1 MIFNELNIFDY
12 TLLELEKK
20 MLTLSSRVQAIKP
33 SPTLAITAKAK
44 LLQAEGVDVVNFGA
58 GEPDFD
64 TPDNI
69 KAAGIKA
76 IEDGFTN
83 YTAVPGIPQ
92 LRQAIVAKLKRE
104 NNLDYAENEIVVSCG
119 GKHSFYNLAQALLDP
134 GDEVIIPA
142 PYWVSYPPM
151 VSLAGGVPVVLETTQ
166 DEGFKLSPERLQAA
180 ITPKTRAVII
190 NSPSNPTGAAYS
202 EDELRA
208 LAEVAVK
215 NSILLISD
223 EIYEHII
230 YDGFVQL
237 SPAELSP
244 EIKAHCIILNGVS
257 KSYSMTG
264 WRIGFTAGPAPLI
277 AAMTKIQSQSTSN
290 PTSISQMAAIE
301 AYNGPQDYVVN
312 VLTDFSERRAFI
324 IKALNEIP
332 GISCFNPQGAFYAFP
347 NVEGLLEKSCNGKK
361 IDSSLT
367 LCEVLLDEAKIA
379 AVPGEAFG
387 APGYM
392 RLSYATSMEN
402 IVKGIKR
409 LDDFVKELS

>member
-1 MIFNELNIFDY
+1 
-12 TLLELEKK
+12 
-20 MLTLSSRVQAIKP
+20 MLTLSARVKEIKP

-44 LLQAEGVDVVNFGA
+44 LLQAEGVDVINFGA

-104 NNLDYAENEIVVSCG
+104 NHLDYNEAEIIVSCG
-119 GKHSFYNLAQALLDP
+119 GKHSFYNLAQALLNP

-151 VSLAGGVPVVLETTQ
+151 VSLAGGVPVVLETSQ
-166 DEGFKLSPERLQAA
+166 DEDFKLSPTRLEAA
-180 ITPKTRAVII
+180 ITPKTRAVVI
-190 NSPSNPTGAAYS
+190 NSPSNPTGAAYNW
-202 EDELRA
+202 DELQA
-208 LAEVAVK
+208 LAAVVVK
-215 NSILLISD
+215 NNILLISD
-223 EIYEHII
+223 EIYEHIT
-230 YDGFVQL
+230 YNGFAQR
-237 SPAELSP
+237 SPAEISP
-244 EIKAHCIILNGVS
+244 EVKEHCIILNGVS

-312 VLTDFSERRAFI
+312 VLTAFAERRAFI

-332 GISCFNPQGAFYAFP
+332 GVTCFNPQGAFYAFP
-347 NVEGLLEKSCNGKK
+347 NVKGLFGKSYKDQK
-361 IDSSLT
+361 IDSALT
-367 LCEVLLDEAKIA
+367 LCALLLDEAKIA

-387 APGYM
+387 SPGYM
-392 RLSYATSMEN
+392 RLSYATSMDN
-402 IVKGIKR
+402 IVNGIKR
-409 LDDFVKELS
+409 FSAFVKGLS

>member
-1 MIFNELNIFDY
+1 MIFNELNIFEY

-190 NSPSNPTGAAYS
+190 NSPSNPTGAAYN

-230 YDGFVQL
+230 YDGFIQL

-347 NVEGLLEKSCNGKK
+347 NVEGLLGKSCNDKK

>member
-1 MIFNELNIFDY
+1 
-12 TLLELEKK
+12 
-20 MLTLSSRVQAIKP
+20 MLTLSSRVQQIKP

-44 LLQAEGVDVVNFGA
+44 ALQAEGVDVVNFGA

-64 TPDNI
+64 TPENI
-69 KAAGIKA
+69 KEAGIKA
-76 IEDGFTN
+76 IQDGFTN

-104 NNLDYAENEIVVSCG
+104 NRLDYAENEIIVSCG

-134 GDEVIIPA
+134 GDEVIVPA

-151 VSLAGGVPVVLETTQ
+151 VSLAGGVPVVLETSE

-180 ITPKTRAVII
+180 ITKKTRAVII

-202 EDELRA
+202 LEELKA
-208 LAEVAVK
+208 LAEVVVK
-215 NSILLISD
+215 NDILLISD

-230 YDGFVQL
+230 YDGFVQY
-237 SPAELSP
+237 SPAEISS
-244 EIKAHCIILNGVS
+244 EVKERCIILNGVS

-301 AYNGPQDYVVN
+301 AYNGPQDYVCN
-312 VLTDFSERRAFI
+312 VLVDFTERRAFI
-324 IKALNEIP
+324 VKALNEIP
-332 GISCFNPQGAFYAFP
+332 GITCFNPEGAFYAFP
-347 NVEGLLEKSCNGKK
+347 SVKGLLGKTCDGQK

-367 LCEVLLDEAKIA
+367 LCELLLDEAKIA

-387 APGYM
+387 SPGYL

-402 IVKGIKR
+402 IVKGINR
-409 LDDFVKELS
+409 LSEFVKALS

>member
-1 MIFNELNIFDY
+1 
-12 TLLELEKK
+12 
-20 MLTLSSRVQAIKP
+20 MLRLSSRVQEIKP

-44 LLQAEGVDVVNFGA
+44 LLQAEGIDVVNFGA

-69 KAAGIKA
+69 KEAGIKA
-76 IEDGFTN
+76 IQDGFTN

-104 NNLDYAENEIVVSCG
+104 NNLDYAENEIIVSCG

-134 GDEVIIPA
+134 GDEVIVPA

-151 VSLAGGVPVVLETTQ
+151 ISLAGGIPIVLETSQ
-166 DEGFKLSPERLQAA
+166 DEGFKLSPARLQAA
-180 ITPKTRAVII
+180 ITPKTRAVVI
-190 NSPSNPTGAAYS
+190 NSPSNPTGAAYTWG
-202 EDELRA
+202 ELQA
-208 LAEVAVK
+208 LAEVVVK
-215 NSILLISD
+215 NDILLISD
-223 EIYEHII
+223 EIYEHIT
-230 YDGFVQL
+230 YDNFAQR
-237 SPAELSP
+237 SPAEISP
-244 EIKAHCIILNGVS
+244 EVKDRCIILNGVS

-301 AYNGPQDYVVN
+301 AYNGPQDYVIN
-312 VLTDFSERRAFI
+312 VLTAFAERRAYI
-324 IKALNEIP
+324 VKALNEIP
-332 GISCFNPQGAFYAFP
+332 EVSCFNPQGAFYAFP
-347 NVEGLLEKSCNGKK
+347 NVEGLIGKSCKGKK

-367 LCEVLLDEAKIA
+367 LCEILLDEAKIA

-387 APGYM
+387 TPGYM
-392 RLSYATSMEN
+392 RLSYATSMDN

-409 LDDFVKELS
+409 LSKFIKDLS

>member
-1 MIFNELNIFDY
+1 MIFNDKIIFEEY
-12 TLLELEKK
+12 FLELENK

-151 VSLAGGVPVVLETTQ
+151 VSLAGGIPVVLATSQ
-166 DEGFKLSPERLQAA
+166 DEGFKLAPEKLQAA
-180 ITPKTRAVII
+180 ITPKTRAVVI

-202 EDELRA
+202 EDELKA
-208 LAEVAVK
+208 LAEVVVK
-215 NSILLISD
+215 NKILLISD

-230 YDGFVQL
+230 YDGFVQR

-244 EIKAHCIILNGVS
+244 EIKEHCIILNGVS

-264 WRIGFTAGPAPLI
+264 WRIGFTAGPAALI

-301 AYNGPQDYVVN
+301 AYNGPQDYVKN
-312 VLTDFSERRAFI
+312 VLTDFGERRAFI

-332 GISCFNPQGAFYAFP
+332 GLSCFNPQGAFYAFP
-347 NVEGLLEKSCNGKK
+347 NVEGLFGKSCNGKN
-361 IDSSLT
+361 IDSALT
-367 LCEVLLDEAKIA
+367 LCDVLLDEAKIA
-379 AVPGEAFG
+379 VVPGEAFG
-387 APGYM
+387 APGYI
-392 RLSYATSMEN
+392 RLSYATSMDN
-402 IVKGIKR
+402 IIKGINR
-409 LDDFVKELS
+409 LEEFIKGLS

>member
-1 MIFNELNIFDY
+1 MIFNELNIFEY

-166 DEGFKLSPERLQAA
+166 DEGFKLSPEKLQAA

-230 YDGFVQL
+230 YDGFIQL

-244 EIKAHCIILNGVS
+244 EIKKHCIILNGVS

>member
-1 MIFNELNIFDY
+1 
-12 TLLELEKK
+12 
-20 MLTLSSRVQAIKP
+20 MLTLSSRVQQIKP

-44 LLQAEGVDVVNFGA
+44 ALQAEGVDVVNFGA

-64 TPDNI
+64 TPENI
-69 KAAGIKA
+69 KEAGIKA
-76 IEDGFTN
+76 IRDGFTN

-92 LRQAIVAKLKRE
+92 LRQAIAAKLKRE
-104 NNLDYAENEIVVSCG
+104 NRLDYKENEIVVSCG

-134 GDEVIIPA
+134 GDEVIVPA

-151 VSLAGGVPVVLETTQ
+151 VSLADGVPIILETGE

-180 ITPKTRAVII
+180 ITKKTRAVII

-202 EDELRA
+202 LDELKA
-208 LAEVAVK
+208 LAEVVVK
-215 NSILLISD
+215 NDILLISD
-223 EIYEHII
+223 EIYEHIT
-230 YDGFVQL
+230 YDGFEQH
-237 SPAELSP
+237 SPAEISQVV
-244 EIKAHCIILNGVS
+244 KDHCIILNGVS

-264 WRIGFTAGPAPLI
+264 WRIGFTAGPATLI

-301 AYNGPQDYVVN
+301 AYNGVQDYVKN
-312 VLTDFSERRAFI
+312 VLVDFTKRRAYI

-347 NVEGLLEKSCNGKK
+347 SVKGLLGKSCNGRE
-361 IDSSLT
+361 IDSALT
-367 LCEVLLDEAKIA
+367 LCDLLLDEAKIA

-387 APGYM
+387 APGYL

-402 IVKGIKR
+402 IVKGIGR
-409 LDDFVKELS
+409 LTEFVKGLS

>member
-1 MIFNELNIFDY
+1 
-12 TLLELEKK
+12 

-104 NNLDYAENEIVVSCG
+104 NHLDYAENEIVVSCG

-151 VSLAGGVPVVLETTQ
+151 VSLAGGVPVVLATSQ

-208 LAEVAVK
+208 LAEVVVK
-215 NSILLISD
+215 NRILLISD

-312 VLTDFSERRAFI
+312 VLTDFSARRAFI
-324 IKALNEIP
+324 IKALNDIP
-332 GISCFNPQGAFYAFP
+332 GVTCFNPQGAFYAFP
-347 NVEGLLEKSCNGKK
+347 NVEDLLGKSCNGKK

-402 IVKGIKR
+402 IIKGIKR
-409 LDDFVKELS
+409 LEEFVKELS

>member
-1 MIFNELNIFDY
+1 
-12 TLLELEKK
+12 
-20 MLTLSSRVQAIKP
+20 MLTLSARVKEIKP

-44 LLQAEGVDVVNFGA
+44 LLQAEGVDVINFGA

-104 NNLDYAENEIVVSCG
+104 NHLDYNEAEIIVSCG
-119 GKHSFYNLAQALLDP
+119 GKHSFYNLAQALLNP

-151 VSLAGGVPVVLETTQ
+151 VSLAGGVPVVLETSQ
-166 DEGFKLSPERLQAA
+166 DEDFKLSPTRLEAA
-180 ITPKTRAVII
+180 ITPKTRAVVI
-190 NSPSNPTGAAYS
+190 NSPSNPTGAAYNW
-202 EDELRA
+202 DELQA
-208 LAEVAVK
+208 LAAVVVK
-215 NSILLISD
+215 NNILLISD
-223 EIYEHII
+223 EIYEHIT
-230 YDGFVQL
+230 YNGFAQR
-237 SPAELSP
+237 SPAEISP
-244 EIKAHCIILNGVS
+244 EVKEHCIILNGVS

-312 VLTDFSERRAFI
+312 VLTAFAERRAFI

-332 GISCFNPQGAFYAFP
+332 GVTCFNPQGAFYAFP
-347 NVEGLLEKSCNGKK
+347 NVKGLFGKSYKDQK
-361 IDSSLT
+361 IDSALT
-367 LCEVLLDEAKIA
+367 LCALLLDEAKIA

-387 APGYM
+387 SPGYM
-392 RLSYATSMEN
+392 RLSYATSMDN
-402 IVKGIKR
+402 IVNGIKR
-409 LDDFVKELS
+409 FSVFVKGLS

>member
-1 MIFNELNIFDY
+1 
-12 TLLELEKK
+12 
-20 MLTLSSRVQAIKP
+20 V
-33 SPTLAITAKAK
+33 
-44 LLQAEGVDVVNFGA
+44 
-58 GEPDFD
+58 
-64 TPDNI
+64 
-69 KAAGIKA
+69 
-76 IEDGFTN
+76 
-83 YTAVPGIPQ
+83 
-92 LRQAIVAKLKRE
+92 
-104 NNLDYAENEIVVSCG
+104 
-119 GKHSFYNLAQALLDP
+119 
-134 GDEVIIPA
+134 
-142 PYWVSYPPM
+142 
-151 VSLAGGVPVVLETTQ
+151 
-166 DEGFKLSPERLQAA
+166 
-180 ITPKTRAVII
+180 
-190 NSPSNPTGAAYS
+190 
-202 EDELRA
+202 
-208 LAEVAVK
+208 VK
-215 NSILLISD
+215 NRILLISD

-237 SPAELSP
+237 SSAELSP

-312 VLTDFSERRAFI
+312 VLTDFSARRAFI
-324 IKALNEIP
+324 IKALNDIP
-332 GISCFNPQGAFYAFP
+332 GVTCFNPQGAFYAFP
-347 NVEGLLEKSCNGKK
+347 NVEDLLGKSCNGKK

-402 IVKGIKR
+402 IIKGIKR
-409 LDDFVKELS
+409 LEEFVKELS

>member
-1 MIFNELNIFDY
+1 VIFNELNIFDY

>member
-1 MIFNELNIFDY
+1 
-12 TLLELEKK
+12 

-44 LLQAEGVDVVNFGA
+44 LLQAEGIDVVNFGA

-64 TPDNI
+64 TPNNI

-92 LRQAIVAKLKRE
+92 LRQAISAKLKRE

-151 VSLAGGVPVVLETTQ
+151 ISLAGGVPVVLATSQ
-166 DEGFKLSPERLQAA
+166 DEGFKLTPERLQAA
-180 ITPKTRAVII
+180 ITPETRAVII

-208 LAEVAVK
+208 LAEVVVK
-215 NSILLISD
+215 NNILLISD

-230 YDGFVQL
+230 YDGFKQF
-237 SPAELSP
+237 SPAQLSP
-244 EIKAHCIILNGVS
+244 EIKNHCIILNGVS

-264 WRIGFTAGPAPLI
+264 WRIGFTAGPTPLI

-347 NVEGLLEKSCNGKK
+347 NVEGLLGKSCNGKK

-402 IVKGIKR
+402 IIKGLKR
-409 LDDFVKELS
+409 LEEFVKELS

>member
-44 LLQAEGVDVVNFGA
+44 LLQAEGGDVVNFGA

-166 DEGFKLSPERLQAA
+166 DEGFKLSPKRLQAA

>member
-1 MIFNELNIFDY
+1 
-12 TLLELEKK
+12 
-20 MLTLSSRVQAIKP
+20 
-33 SPTLAITAKAK
+33 PTLAITAKAK
-44 LLQAEGVDVVNFGA
+44 ALQAEGVDVVNFGA

-64 TPDNI
+64 TPENI
-69 KAAGIKA
+69 KEAGIKA
-76 IEDGFTN
+76 IRDGFTN

-92 LRQAIVAKLKRE
+92 LRQAIAAKLKRE
-104 NNLDYAENEIVVSCG
+104 NRLDYKESEIVVSCG

-134 GDEVIIPA
+134 GDEVIVPA

-151 VSLAGGVPVVLETTQ
+151 VSLAGGVPIILETGE

-180 ITPKTRAVII
+180 ITKKTRAVII

-202 EDELRA
+202 WEELKA
-208 LAEVAVK
+208 LAEVVVK
-215 NSILLISD
+215 NDILLISD
-223 EIYEHII
+223 EIYEHIT
-230 YDGFVQL
+230 YDGFEQR
-237 SPAELSP
+237 SPAEISP
-244 EIKAHCIILNGVS
+244 EVKDHCIILNGVS

-264 WRIGFTAGPAPLI
+264 WRIGFTAGPATLI

-301 AYNGPQDYVVN
+301 AYNGVQDYVKN
-312 VLTDFSERRAFI
+312 VLVDFTKRRAYI

-332 GISCFNPQGAFYAFP
+332 GITCFNPQGAFYAFP
-347 NVEGLLEKSCNGKK
+347 SVKGLLGKSCNGRE

-367 LCEVLLDEAKIA
+367 LCDLLLDEAKIA

-387 APGYM
+387 APGYL

-402 IVKGIKR
+402 IVKGIER
-409 LDDFVKELS
+409 LAGFVKALS

>member
-1 MIFNELNIFDY
+1 
-12 TLLELEKK
+12 

-104 NNLDYAENEIVVSCG
+104 NHLDYAENEIVVSCG

-151 VSLAGGVPVVLETTQ
+151 VSLAGGVPVVLATSQ

-208 LAEVAVK
+208 LAEVVVK
-215 NSILLISD
+215 NRILLISD

-312 VLTDFSERRAFI
+312 VLTDFGERRAFI

-332 GISCFNPQGAFYAFP
+332 GVSCFNPQGAFYAFP
-347 NVEGLLEKSCNGKK
+347 NVEDLLGKSCNGKK

-402 IVKGIKR
+402 IIKGIKR
-409 LDDFVKELS
+409 LEEFVQELS

>member
-1 MIFNELNIFDY
+1 
-12 TLLELEKK
+12 

>member
-1 MIFNELNIFDY
+1 
-12 TLLELEKK
+12 
-20 MLTLSSRVQAIKP
+20 MLTLSSRVQEIKP

-44 LLQAEGVDVVNFGA
+44 LLQAEGVDVINFGA

-92 LRQAIVAKLKRE
+92 LRQAISAKLKRE
-104 NNLDYAENEIVVSCG
+104 NNLDYTENEIMVSCG

-151 VSLAGGVPVVLETTQ
+151 VSLAGGIPVVLETSQ
-166 DEGFKLSPERLQAA
+166 SEDFKLSPASLQAA
-180 ITPKTRAVII
+180 ITPKTRAVVI

-202 EDELRA
+202 WDELQA
-208 LAEVAVK
+208 LAAVVVK
-215 NSILLISD
+215 NDILLISD
-223 EIYEHII
+223 EIYEHIT
-230 YDGFVQL
+230 YDGFAQR
-237 SPAELSP
+237 SPAEISL
-244 EIKAHCIILNGVS
+244 EVKKHCIILNGVS

-312 VLTDFSERRAFI
+312 VLTAFAERRAFI

-332 GISCFNPQGAFYAFP
+332 GITCFNPQGAFYAFP
-347 NVEGLLEKSCNGKK
+347 NVEGLLRKSCNGKI

-367 LCEVLLDEAKIA
+367 LCALLLDEAKIA

-392 RLSYATSMEN
+392 RLSYATSMDN
-402 IVKGIKR
+402 IVNGIKR
-409 LDDFVKELS
+409 LSEFVKELS

>member
-1 MIFNELNIFDY
+1 
-12 TLLELEKK
+12 
-20 MLTLSSRVQAIKP
+20 MLTLSSRVQQIKP

-44 LLQAEGVDVVNFGA
+44 ALQADGVDVVNFGA

-64 TPDNI
+64 TPENI
-69 KAAGIKA
+69 KEAGIKA
-76 IEDGFTN
+76 IQDGFTN
-83 YTAVPGIPQ
+83 YTAVPGIPP
-92 LRQAIVAKLKRE
+92 LRQAIAAKLKRE
-104 NNLDYAENEIVVSCG
+104 NKLDYEENEIIVSCG

-151 VSLAGGVPVVLETTQ
+151 VSLAGGVPIVLETS
-166 DEGFKLSPERLQAA
+166 EEESFKLSPERLQAA
-180 ITPKTRAVII
+180 ITKKTRAVVI

-202 EDELRA
+202 WEELQA
-208 LAEVAVK
+208 LAEVVVK
-215 NSILLISD
+215 NDILLISD

-230 YDGFVQL
+230 YDGFVQR
-237 SPAELSP
+237 SPAEISP
-244 EIKAHCIILNGVS
+244 AVKERCIILNGVS

-301 AYNGPQDYVVN
+301 AYNGPQDYVRN
-312 VLTDFSERRAFI
+312 VLVDFGKRRTYI

-332 GISCFNPQGAFYAFP
+332 GVSCFNPEGAFYTFP
-347 NVEGLLEKSCNGKK
+347 SVKGLFGKTCKGKK

-367 LCEVLLDEAKIA
+367 LCDLLLDEAKIA

-387 APGYM
+387 APGYL

-409 LDDFVKELS
+409 LAEFVKGLS

>member
-1 MIFNELNIFDY
+1 MP
-12 TLLELEKK
+12 
-20 MLTLSSRVQAIKP
+20 TLSTRVQAIKP
-33 SPTLAITAKAK
+33 SPTLAITTKAK
-44 LLQAEGVDVVNFGA
+44 LLQAEGVDVINFGA

-83 YTAVPGIPQ
+83 YTAVPGIPK
-92 LRQAIVAKLKRE
+92 LRQAISAKLKRE
-104 NNLDYAENEIVVSCG
+104 NNLEYTESEIIVSCG
-119 GKHSFYNLAQALLDP
+119 GKHSFYNLAQALLNP

-151 VSLAGGVPVVLETTQ
+151 VSLAGGIPVVIETHQ
-166 DEGFKLSPERLQAA
+166 DEGFKLSPAKLQAA
-180 ITPKTRAVII
+180 ITPKTRAVVI
-190 NSPSNPTGAAYS
+190 NSPSNPTGAAYTW
-202 EDELRA
+202 DELRT
-208 LAEVAVK
+208 LAAVVVE
-215 NSILLISD
+215 NNILLISD
-223 EIYEHII
+223 EIYEHIT
-230 YDGFVQL
+230 YDGFSQR
-237 SPAELSP
+237 SPAEISL
-244 EIKAHCIILNGVS
+244 EVKKRCIILNGVS

-312 VLTDFSERRAFI
+312 VITAFAERRAFI

-347 NVEGLLEKSCNGKK
+347 NVEWLIGKSYNDKQ
-361 IDSSLT
+361 IESSLV
-367 LCEVLLDEAKIA
+367 LCEILLDEAKIA

-392 RLSYATSMEN
+392 RLSYATSMDN

-409 LDDFVKELS
+409 LEDFVKGLS

>member
-1 MIFNELNIFDY
+1 MIFNELNIFEY

-190 NSPSNPTGAAYS
+190 NSPSNPTGAAYN
-202 EDELRA
+202 EDELRT

-230 YDGFVQL
+230 YDGFIQL

-244 EIKAHCIILNGVS
+244 EIKKHCIILNGVS

-347 NVEGLLEKSCNGKK
+347 NVEGLLGKSCNDKK

>member
-1 MIFNELNIFDY
+1 
-12 TLLELEKK
+12 
-20 MLTLSSRVQAIKP
+20 MLTLSSRVQEIKP

-44 LLQAEGVDVVNFGA
+44 LLQAEGVDVINFGA

-92 LRQAIVAKLKRE
+92 LRQAISAKLKLE
-104 NNLDYAENEIVVSCG
+104 NNLDYTENEIMVSCG

-151 VSLAGGVPVVLETTQ
+151 VSLAGGIPVVLETSQ
-166 DEGFKLSPERLQAA
+166 SEDFKLSPASLQAA
-180 ITPKTRAVII
+180 ITPKTRAVVI

-202 EDELRA
+202 WDELQA
-208 LAEVAVK
+208 LAAVVVK
-215 NSILLISD
+215 NDILLISD
-223 EIYEHII
+223 EIYEHIT
-230 YDGFVQL
+230 YDGFAQR
-237 SPAELSP
+237 SPAEISL
-244 EIKAHCIILNGVS
+244 EVKKHCIILNGVS

-312 VLTDFSERRAFI
+312 VLTAFAERRAFI

-332 GISCFNPQGAFYAFP
+332 GITCFNPQGAFYAFP
-347 NVEGLLEKSCNGKK
+347 NVEGLLRKSCNGKI

-367 LCEVLLDEAKIA
+367 LCALLLDEAKIA

-392 RLSYATSMEN
+392 RLSYATSMDN
-402 IVKGIKR
+402 IVNGIKR
-409 LDDFVKELS
+409 LSEFVKELS

>member
-1 MIFNELNIFDY
+1 MIFNKETIFEEY
-12 TLLELEKK
+12 FLKLEKK

-92 LRQAIVAKLKRE
+92 LRQAIAAKLKRE

-151 VSLAGGVPVVLETTQ
+151 VSLAGGVPVVLSSSQ
-166 DEGFKLSPERLQAA
+166 AEGFKLSPERLQAA

-208 LAEVAVK
+208 LAEVVVK
-215 NSILLISD
+215 NKILLISD

-230 YDGFVQL
+230 YDGFVQR

-244 EIKAHCIILNGVS
+244 EIKEHCIILNGVS

-347 NVEGLLEKSCNGKK
+347 NVEGLLGKSYNGKK

-379 AVPGEAFG
+379 VVPGEAFG

-392 RLSYATSMEN
+392 RLSYATSMDN

-409 LDDFVKELS
+409 LSEFVKELS

>member
-1 MIFNELNIFDY
+1 
-12 TLLELEKK
+12 
-20 MLTLSSRVQAIKP
+20 MLTLSSRVQQIKP

-44 LLQAEGVDVVNFGA
+44 ALQAEGVDVVNFGA

-64 TPDNI
+64 TPENI
-69 KAAGIKA
+69 KEAGIKA
-76 IEDGFTN
+76 IRDGFTN

-92 LRQAIVAKLKRE
+92 LRQAIAAKLKRE
-104 NNLDYAENEIVVSCG
+104 NRLDYKENEIVVSCG

-134 GDEVIIPA
+134 GDEVIVPA

-151 VSLAGGVPVVLETTQ
+151 VSLAGGIPIILETSE
-166 DEGFKLSPERLQAA
+166 DESFKLSPERLQAA
-180 ITPKTRAVII
+180 ITKKTRAVII

-202 EDELRA
+202 WDELKA
-208 LAEVAVK
+208 LAEVVVK
-215 NSILLISD
+215 NDILLISD
-223 EIYEHII
+223 EIYEHIT
-230 YDGFVQL
+230 YDGFEPR
-237 SPAELSP
+237 SPAEISP
-244 EIKAHCIILNGVS
+244 TVKDHCIILNGVS

-264 WRIGFTAGPAPLI
+264 WRIGFTAGPATLI

-301 AYNGPQDYVVN
+301 AYNGPQDYVKN
-312 VLTDFSERRAFI
+312 VLVDFTKRRAYI
-324 IKALNEIP
+324 IKALSEIP

-347 NVEGLLEKSCNGKK
+347 SVKGLLGKTYNGRE

-367 LCEVLLDEAKIA
+367 LCDLLLDEAKIA

-387 APGYM
+387 APGYL

-402 IVKGIKR
+402 IIKGINRLKEFVKG
-409 LDDFVKELS
+409 LS